1 MKYSILV
8 NKNNEIKDSYINK
21 INLVETK
28 NIKDEIIKIEEKTYE
43 AYKELKKF
51 LETKNIFIELDSAY
65 RSIEEQQEIIDEFT
79 EKYGTEY
86 VNKFVAPIR
95 TSEHH
100 TGLALDL
107 ALIVNNKSLIENED
121 LFANEDIF
129 LEIHK
134 HLYKFGFILR
144 YPKDKK
150 NITGYDYEPWHIR
163 YIGKIPAKIIYD
175 NSLTLEEYLNNF
187 SCVLYI
193 NKPKDITSFDVV
205 NKISKLF
212 GIKRVGHTGTLD
224 PLATGVML
232 VTVGKATKIVELL
245 TAKDKE
251 YIASFELGYKT
262 DTYDNTGNILDKKE
276 MPENINMIDTLNS
289 FKKTYLQEVPIYSAI
304 KVNGKKLYEYAR
316 ENKDVELP
324 KKEVTIKEIELL
336 ETKNNT
342 YTIKTLV
349 SKGTYIRSLIN
360 DIGLSLNTYATMTSL
375 ERTKQGPILINDTN
389 TLEDIENNNFTIHKI
404 EDVLDYPIIE
414 VDSLLEKNISIGM
427 KINDNWNINDKVI
440 FKNKENKLLGI
451 YEKYDDILRVWKNF
465 I

>member
-65 RSIEEQQEIIDEFT
+65 RSIEEQQEIIDEIT

-134 HLYKFGFILR
+134 HLHKFGFILR

-232 VTVGKATKIVELL
+232 ITIGKATKIVELL

-276 MPENINMIDTLNS
+276 IPENINMIDTLNS

-375 ERTKQGPILINDTN
+375 ERVKQGLISIDDTN

-414 VDSLLEKNISIGM
+414 VDSLLEKNISNGM

-451 YEKYDDILRVWKNF
+451 YEKYDEILRVWKNF